1 MNAISK
7 LLDDIKMQHGIVDE
21 TKIRLDAA
29 QSNLAS
35 QTALLART
43 KTALK
48 ISSGVIIA
56 CKTRVNDLKGMIA
69 NATTS
74 QKRYTMQLDTLN
86 HIKPSQ
92 AYEDYQTLSL
102 AFDKASSRDRLYL
115 AMELQAMRKLPDVI
129 AYDSVI
135 FERKETAQHIAACIE
150 NLSLYNEAI
159 ISFSDTIEHEII
171 KQKGLN
177 NSIRGLNFR
186 VADAAQALDAS
197 KAAYIQA
204 YRRLTLLKEEAELTK
219 AHLQDNP
226 ESLQAYLKAMEN
238 KRKARAG
245 NANKKAQKVLSDKA
259 KRETCTVWVKGSTNP
274 LNMDSVAKKAH
285 VPYQKLYDIPVSK
298 TQKANVK
305 RGKITDPGTKPN
317 KVYTLA

>member
-1 MNAISK
+1 MNTISK
-7 LLDDIKMQHGIVDE
+7 LLGDIKLQQCTVDE
-21 TKIRLDAA
+21 TKICLDAA

-35 QTALLART
+35 QTALLGRT

-74 QKRYTMQLDTLN
+74 QERYTKQLDTLTR
-86 HIKPSQ
+86 IKPSQ
-92 AYEDYQTLSL
+92 AYEEYQTLSS
-102 AFDKASSRDRLYL
+102 AFDKASSGDRLYL

-129 AYDSVI
+129 AYDHVI
-135 FERKETAQHIAACIE
+135 FERKEAAQHIAACIE
-150 NLSLYNEAI
+150 NISLYNKAI
-159 ISFSDTIEHEII
+159 VSFSDTIEHEAI

-177 NSIRGLNFR
+177 NSIRALNFR
-186 VADAAQALDAS
+186 VSDAAQALNAA
-197 KAAYIQA
+197 KATYIQA

-245 NANKKAQKVLSDKA
+245 NKNKKAQKVLSDKA

-274 LNMDSVAKKAH
+274 LDMDSVSKQAH
-285 VPYQKLYDIPVSK
+285 VSYQKLYDIPVSK

-305 RGKITDPGTKPN
+305 RGKITGPSNKPN